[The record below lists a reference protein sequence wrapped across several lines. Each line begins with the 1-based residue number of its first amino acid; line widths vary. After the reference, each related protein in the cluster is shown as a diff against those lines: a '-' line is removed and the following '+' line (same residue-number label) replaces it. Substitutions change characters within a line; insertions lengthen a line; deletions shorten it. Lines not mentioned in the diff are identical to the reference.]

1 MQSKSDT
8 VDRSV
13 PQVPPAHHGRYL
25 GHENRGQ
32 PRHPRA
38 RGCVLILVVER
49 PTYGGQGTAWG
60 DYERSETSPA
70 ELRPQRAA
78 GYGLPQGSAGLR
90 VRVGEGRVLQLPP
103 QVVNAGLKG
112 VEGTEGGADRGYE
125 AGSRFR
131 GKERGQVGLGQCGI
145 QREARG
151 ADREVLF
158 VCDEGVRGAQLVDI
172 HVEGP
177 RGDGHV
183 SVRIEG
189 HGHHAPS
196 MTSSGWNS
204 ADSANSARLRARPC
218 ARSASKAGTR
228 SRACWIWSRTA

>member
-8 VDRSV
+8 VDRGV
-13 PQVPPAHHGRYL
+13 TQVFLRDQRRQT
-25 GHENRGQ
+25 GHEGRGQ
-32 PRHPRA
+32 PVRSRA
-38 RGCVLILVVER
+38 RGGVLHSVVER
-49 PTYGGQGTAWG
+49 HATGGQGTAWAQG
-60 DYERSETSPA
+60 ERSKTSPA

-103 QVVNAGLKG
+103 QIINAGLKG
-112 VEGTEGGADRGYE
+112 VEGAQGGADRAYE
-125 AGSRFR
+125 AGGRLR
-131 GKERGQVGLGQCGI
+131 GKDRGQVGLGEGGVEC
-145 QREARG
+145 EARG
-151 ADREVLF
+151 ADRESLF

-183 SVRIEG
+183 SLRIES

-196 MTSSGWNS
+196 MTSSG
-204 ADSANSARLRARPC
+204 
-218 ARSASKAGTR
+218 
-228 SRACWIWSRTA
+228 

>member
-1 MQSKSDT
+1 MRTAGNQGT
-8 VDRSV
+8 
-13 PQVPPAHHGRYL
+13 PTL
-25 GHENRGQ
+25 
-32 PRHPRA
+32 
-38 RGCVLILVVER
+38 LILVVER
-49 PTYGGQGTAWG
+49 PTYGGQGTAWEEG
-60 DYERSETSPA
+60 ERSEASPA

-90 VRVGEGRVLQLPP
+90 VRVGEGRVLELPP
-103 QVVNAGLKG
+103 QVVDAGLKG

-125 AGSRFR
+125 AGGRLR
-131 GKERGQVGLGQCGI
+131 GKDRGQVGLGEGGV

-151 ADREVLF
+151 ADREGLF
-158 VCDEGVRGAQLVDI
+158 VRHEGVRGAQLVDV

-196 MTSSGWNS
+196 MTSSG
-204 ADSANSARLRARPC
+204 
-218 ARSASKAGTR
+218 
-228 SRACWIWSRTA
+228 